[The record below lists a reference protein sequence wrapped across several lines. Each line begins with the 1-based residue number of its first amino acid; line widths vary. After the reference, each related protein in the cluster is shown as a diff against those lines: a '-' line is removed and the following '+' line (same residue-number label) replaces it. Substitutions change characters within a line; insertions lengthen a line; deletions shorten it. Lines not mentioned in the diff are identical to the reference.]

1 MRQQVRTKMTEI
13 RMRISVEKRNELAE
27 MFESLGL
34 SIQEA
39 TNIFY
44 ARALRVGGIPFEMR
58 RTIPAHA
65 SADQPSDWSDN

>member
-1 MRQQVRTKMTEI
+1 MRQQVRTKMTE
-13 RMRISVEKRNELAE
+13 KRDELAE

-44 ARALRVGGIPFEMR
+44 SRALRVGGIPFEMR
-58 RTIPAHA
+58 RTVRTSA
-65 SADQPSDWSDN
+65 SPGQPSDWSDN